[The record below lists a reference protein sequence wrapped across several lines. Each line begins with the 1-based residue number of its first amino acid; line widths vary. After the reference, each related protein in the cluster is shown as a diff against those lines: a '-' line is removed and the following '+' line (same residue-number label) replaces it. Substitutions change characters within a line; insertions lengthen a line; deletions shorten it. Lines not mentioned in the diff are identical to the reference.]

1 LAFPVPYLCT
11 GEDNLLPVSK
21 KREIITAS
29 DMYSQNPAHQQ
40 WLEQFLQEFGAVAGS
55 VHEQR
60 GNDLYLTA
68 ALNLP
73 PPVMAAVALV
83 PHGKGMAGLAQ
94 VRKAPVQTC
103 NLQTDESGAVKPGAK
118 AVNARAG
125 IAVPVLSQSGDV
137 LAVVGAAWMSEGEI
151 APERAAVIMQAAS
164 LLPL

>member
-1 LAFPVPYLCT
+1 
-11 GEDNLLPVSK
+11 
-21 KREIITAS
+21 
-29 DMYSQNPAHQQ
+29 MYNQNPAHQQ
-40 WLEQFLQEFGAVAGS
+40 WLEQFVQDFGAIAGS

-60 GNDLYLTA
+60 GDDLYLTA

-73 PPVMAAVALV
+73 QPVLAAVAFV
-83 PHGKGMAGLAQ
+83 PHRKGMAGLAQ

-103 NLQTDESGAVKPGAK
+103 NLQTDDSGAVNPGAK

-151 APERAAVIMQAAS
+151 APERAASITQAAS
-164 LLPL
+164 MLPL